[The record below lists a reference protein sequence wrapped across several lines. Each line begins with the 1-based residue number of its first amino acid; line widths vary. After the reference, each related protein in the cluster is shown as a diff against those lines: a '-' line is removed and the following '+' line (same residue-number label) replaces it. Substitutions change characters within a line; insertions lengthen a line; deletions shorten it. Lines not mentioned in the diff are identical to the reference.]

1 MGSQERWKLMSDHA
15 DSSSP
20 DPWAFQPG
28 GKKSARKRKHEKE
41 FCLLQ
46 ESLEHLW
53 TEGVCEWLL
62 EHEQEQTATKRLSKK
77 AKRKYC
83 SKVSCLTTTECVCP
97 MALDPVCNSEGHQ
110 VADNE
115 DCAIC
120 QGEDPENLFPCEV
133 TLEPGVF

>member
-1 MGSQERWKLMSDHA
+1 MGMLMT
-15 DSSSP
+15 
-20 DPWAFQPG
+20 
-28 GKKSARKRKHEKE
+28 
-41 FCLLQ
+41 LLLILGLF
-46 ESLEHLW
+46 SLEARSLPQN
-53 TEGVCEWLL
+53 GSACSKRVLKICKLKGCL
-62 EHEQEQTATKRLSKK
+62 NGCLNMNKNKRPPKRLSKR

-133 TLEPGVF
+133 TSEPGVF